1 MSKNKY
7 QRQRAMREPTAGV
20 KYQNEPIQAPLNQVE
35 KSLSFD
41 DVGRE
46 DARRIRESNNPNT
59 RYVDKPPSNTSKNAL
74 LSSQSRQQ
82 AMIRDAQAMI
92 SEWVIE

>member
-7 QRQRAMREPTAGV
+7 QRQRAMRKPTAGI

-35 KSLSFD
+35 KSSSFD

-59 RYVDKPPSNTSKNAL
+59 RYVDKPPSTPSKNAL